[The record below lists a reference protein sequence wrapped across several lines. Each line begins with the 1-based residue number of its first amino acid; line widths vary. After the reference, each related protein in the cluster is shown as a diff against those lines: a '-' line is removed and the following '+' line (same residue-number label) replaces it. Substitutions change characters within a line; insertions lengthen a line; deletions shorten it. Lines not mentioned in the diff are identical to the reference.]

1 MLETPSRIWRR
12 IEAREGR
19 DIPSLPSIP
28 LYEDSAEA
36 IEEFEEETTGDI
48 LNSGLE
54 DHHENVDEG
63 EEEEE
68 TSRMHSTPMP
78 PAARRPVSAPNS
90 ATTATAS
97 TARFAQSIASR
108 STRSSLAS
116 SSGTNATPLA
126 TSRGLS
132 TRQTRHES
140 LAASFDAPSLPR
152 IPPSPG
158 VGTTRPLSAGPKGR
172 GRYSVSSMD
181 EANATRTSVPD
192 VYLPPLDDGEVEV
205 EGITMEAQREMSL
218 ADVDQDD
225 GLPSFMR
232 ATARPG
238 SQPLTPASKKQDGS
252 LSIVSEAKVRRLCF
266 SLSACVYGL
275 LLDVTL

>member
-54 DHHENVDEG
+54 DHHQEDQYDDEIG
-63 EEEEE
+63 GDEEEEE
-68 TSRMHSTPMP
+68 TSKMQSTPMP
-78 PAARRPVSAPNS
+78 PAARRPSSAPPS
-90 ATTATAS
+90 ATAPTAS
-97 TARFAQSIASR
+97 TTRFAQSVASR
-108 STRSSLAS
+108 SRSSLAS
-116 SSGTNATPLA
+116 SASTNATPLA

-132 TRQTRHES
+132 MRQARHES
-140 LAASFDAPSLPR
+140 FTVSFDTPSLPK
-152 IPPSPG
+152 ISPSSG
-158 VGTTRPLSAGPKGR
+158 SGTSRPLSAGPKAR
-172 GRYSVSSMD
+172 GRYSVSSTD

-192 VYLPPLDDGEVEV
+192 VYLPPLDDGEGEV
-205 EGITMEAQREMSL
+205 EGITMDVQREMSL

-232 ATARPG
+232 ATARSSG
-238 SQPLTPASKKQDGS
+238 QPLTPASKKQDS
-252 LSIVSEAKVRRLCF
+252 SIVSEAKVRR
-266 SLSACVYGL
+266 
-275 LLDVTL
+275 